1 MLKEYIWGINWINIS
16 QLQSLGIS
24 EETFF
29 TLFIF
34 LGILGCYF
42 IIRPIAL
49 ILISLKSERLLNY
62 ILSGLAF
69 IVIFFTVVLWI
80 GDIEMLT
87 YELFKISLQVLAMF
101 GLVLCVIHLFKR
113 MKQRRKKV

>member
-24 EETFF
+24 KEAFF
-29 TLFIF
+29 TLIIFI
-34 LGILGCYF
+34 GILGCYF
-42 IIRPIAL
+42 IIRPVAL
-49 ILISLKSERLLNY
+49 ILISLKSDRLLNY

-69 IVIFFTVVLWI
+69 IVIFFIVVLFI

-101 GLVLCVIHLFKR
+101 GLVLCVMHLFKGIR
-113 MKQRRKKV
+113 QRRNKA